1 MARTVLVLKLLG
13 VSYLAYLL
21 YTLAF
26 EYDPSSSSFSP
37 PLVLWLLDTINLFI
51 HEAGH
56 FFLKPLGRWM
66 YIFGGSFF
74 QVFLPLLLALVGLRQ
89 NYRHAILPAFW
100 CGESLINVS
109 VYIRDAP
116 VRQLRLIAKGLV
128 HDWNWL
134 LSDHL
139 DSAGT
144 LADVVFGPGCS
155 SVLWRSGWGPFVR
168 LFLRAQDSAASNR
181 ESMGRN
187 QRLGIKPSRERF
199 D

>member
-1 MARTVLVLKLLG
+1 MMARTVLVLKLLG

-26 EYDPSSSSFSP
+26 EYEPSSSSFSP
-37 PLVLWLLDTINLFI
+37 PFVLWLLDTINLFI

-89 NYRHAILPAFW
+89 SYRHAILPAFW

-116 VRQLRLIAKGLV
+116 FRQLRLIAKGLV

-134 LSDHL
+134 LSDNL

-144 LADVVFGPGCS
+144 LADIVFGAGLLLCAVAIGAGAFAAVQAYLES
-155 SVLWRSGWGPFVR
+155 F
-168 LFLRAQDSAASNR
+168 AASSDAPILTGEKR
-181 ESMGRN
+181 ILDETR
-187 QRLGIKPSRERF
+187 